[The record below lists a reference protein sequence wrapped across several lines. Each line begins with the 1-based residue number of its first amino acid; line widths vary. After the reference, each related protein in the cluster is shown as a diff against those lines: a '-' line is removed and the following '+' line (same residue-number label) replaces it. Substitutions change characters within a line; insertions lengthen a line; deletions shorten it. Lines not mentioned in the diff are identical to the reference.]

1 MARVL
6 AKSIFTLLVLNVYIM
21 AHTSVTELKYE
32 GGISLY
38 GRVGTADVKL
48 EEDFTNNRYKMKVT
62 TQSVGLVKRLSS
74 NRKDI
79 YLSEGRIESGAY
91 VPTKFT
97 KLVIKDDYYEKTTY
111 DFDYKNGEVV
121 KRKVSKKVKYINE
134 FDIDQMKIVEKKT
147 FAEEDVSEYIDFK
160 NNDYLSLFL
169 NLRKG
174 NLKNGALSYI
184 DKKDKDSVNLISQNL
199 FEVQKDYGED
209 TYRIG
214 FLNDEGIFFKEAVAE
229 NIAFYG
235 DAYIKKV
242 YEKNNIIN

>member
-79 YLSEGRIESGAY
+79 YLSEGY
-91 VPTKFT
+91 C
-97 KLVIKDDYYEKTTY
+97 
-111 DFDYKNGEVV
+111 
-121 KRKVSKKVKYINE
+121 
-134 FDIDQMKIVEKKT
+134 
-147 FAEEDVSEYIDFK
+147 
-160 NNDYLSLFL
+160 LFII
-169 NLRKG
+169 
-174 NLKNGALSYI
+174 Y
-184 DKKDKDSVNLISQNL
+184 
-199 FEVQKDYGED
+199 
-209 TYRIG
+209 
-214 FLNDEGIFFKEAVAE
+214 FFKCFKI
-229 NIAFYG
+229 NNFY
-235 DAYIKKV
+235 V
-242 YEKNNIIN
+242 YKFLSGSGTTPSFPK